1 MAMDAD
7 ITRALSADPD
17 GDAPAAPG
25 DGDDGER
32 EPGRGPDELYVRFE
46 SHISIGDVVDLVFT
60 RATHSTG
67 AQAIAGFLMTL
78 GLLGAIGGAHPD
90 LWVPPLV
97 LSLAIGTGF
106 ILVPFIWWSY
116 LSAPELIR
124 STVEA
129 DPSGM
134 IIHVGERQLRHPWTV
149 YRTAQETKRLFI
161 LTSRVVQPQ
170 MFTKRDVAAT
180 DADAFRTI
188 LERVDLLRVMDTGP
202 RYRTWL
208 AFLIGGA
215 VAVGVLFVAGA
226 IRL

>member
-7 ITRALSADPD
+7 IARASDEVA
-17 GDAPAAPG
+17 
-25 DGDDGER
+25 
-32 EPGRGPDELYVRFE
+32 PDEPYVKFE
-46 SHISIGDVVDLVFT
+46 SRISIRDVADLVFT

-67 AQAIAGFLMTL
+67 AQGIAGFLMTL

-90 LWVPPLV
+90 LWVPTLIT
-97 LSLAIGTGF
+97 SLAIGTGF
-106 ILVPFIWWSY
+106 ILLPFIWWSY
-116 LSAPELIR
+116 LSAPEVLR

-134 IIHVGERQLRHPWTV
+134 IIHIGERQIRHPWTV
-149 YRTAQETKRLFI
+149 YRAAQETKRLFI

-170 MFTKRDVAAT
+170 MFTKRDLAEAEAAS
-180 DADAFRTI
+180 FRTV
-188 LERVDLLRVMDTGP
+188 LARVGLLRPMDEGP

-208 AFLIGGA
+208 AFVVGAA
-215 VAVGVLFVAGA
+215 VAVVVLIAAGA

>member
-7 ITRALSADPD
+7 IARGTPDVVDRGAPDPD
-17 GDAPAAPG
+17 
-25 DGDDGER
+25 
-32 EPGRGPDELYVRFE
+32 EPYVKFE
-46 SHISIGDVVDLVFT
+46 SRISIRDVVDLVFT

-67 AQAIAGFLMTL
+67 AQGIAGFFMTL
-78 GLLGAIGGAHPD
+78 GLLGAIGGVHPD

-116 LSAPELIR
+116 LSAPETISR
-124 STVEA
+124 RVEA
-129 DPSGM
+129 DTSGM
-134 IIHVGERQLRHPWTV
+134 IIEVGEREFRHPWTV
-149 YRTAQETKRLFI
+149 YRTAQETDRLFI

-170 MFTKRDVAAT
+170 MFTKRDLSAVESE
-180 DADAFRTI
+180 AFRTI
-188 LERVDLLRVMDTGP
+188 LGRVQLLRQMDEGP

-208 AFLIGGA
+208 AFLIGAAIA
-215 VAVGVLFVAGA
+215 VAALFVAGA

>member
-7 ITRALSADPD
+7 ITQGRTMERPPD
-17 GDAPAAPG
+17 ERDAP
-25 DGDDGER
+25 
-32 EPGRGPDELYVRFE
+32 YVKFE
-46 SHISIGDVVDLVFT
+46 SQISIRDVVDLVFT

-67 AQAIAGFLMTL
+67 AQGIAGFLLTL
-78 GLLGAIGGAHPD
+78 GILGAIGGVHPD
-90 LWVPPLV
+90 LWVPPVV

-116 LSAPELIR
+116 LAAPELIH

-129 DPSGM
+129 DTSGM
-134 IIHVGERQLRHPWTV
+134 IISIAERQLRHPWSV
-149 YRTAQETKRLFI
+149 YRAAQETKRLFI

-170 MFTKRDVAAT
+170 MFTKRDLPA
-180 DADAFRTI
+180 ADAETFRAI
-188 LERVDLLRVMDTGP
+188 LSEVGLLRRMDEGP

-215 VAVGVLFVAGA
+215 AAIGVLIVAGA
-226 IRL
+226 IRV